1 MQNEASGKKHLV
13 RDTSKPWYR
22 APGVLIMVTLGS
34 TIIWFIGTNYVA
46 LQLDIKPKL
55 LILRSEGCAYVQLH
69 HIQTKPYPIE
79 HTCSAEVPVN
89 EYGKIYAPDKTQ
101 LVVNENQIIA
111 TEPLPDRP
119 WTTEQQ
125 RLAIYGAIG
134 TVVFIG
140 LMVLVLATF

>member
-1 MQNEASGKKHLV
+1 MENKSGSKKYLV
-13 RDTSKPWYR
+13 SDTSKPWYR
-22 APGVLIMVTLGS
+22 APGVLIMVTLSS

-69 HIQTKPYPIE
+69 HIQTRPYPIE

-101 LVVNENQIIA
+101 LVVNENQIVA
-111 TEPLPDRP
+111 TEPLPDQP
-119 WTTEQQ
+119 LTTEQH

-140 LMVLVLATF
+140 LMVLVLAAF